1 MNDQTKPTISSIL
14 NEARTTQLTH
24 KMKLIFT
31 KQKISKPIN
40 FKYAIATSAILDAIC
55 ACSFWG
61 TDSVDYFISLFKAF
75 CPLVDHIKKQKRKGK
90 VFISF
95 VCMRTRGLLMLLF
108 CLTGMLYQILIIL
121 YFLISVCLT
130 LLVKYGNQVNTWS
143 IILYSA
149 VKVGLLYK
157 IYFHFC
163 FYPCGTLH
171 FKLQRLPV
179 WQFLYILSSL
189 RTFSF

>member
-1 MNDQTKPTISSIL
+1 MFGFRFKEKRRKEEREKVLMNLWVTLLMTDWTIMNDQTKPTISSIL

-75 CPLVDHIKKQKRKGK
+75 CPLVYHIKKQKRKGK
-90 VFISF
+90 FLFLLF
-95 VCMRTRGLLMLLF
+95 VWTRGLLS
-108 CLTGMLYQILIIL
+108 C
-121 YFLISVCLT
+121 YFV
-130 LLVKYGNQVNTWS
+130 
-143 IILYSA
+143 
-149 VKVGLLYK
+149 
-157 IYFHFC
+157 
-163 FYPCGTLH
+163 
-171 FKLQRLPV
+171 
-179 WQFLYILSSL
+179 
-189 RTFSF
+189 